1 MSAGYRVFRWVVLIV
16 FTAITL
22 IPLLWLVLSS
32 FKTNAELFADPFGLP
47 ATWSFDNYSE
57 ALTAHPLFVY
67 LRNSLVAAG
76 LAAVVILAASML
88 ASYALLHRFR
98 LSRLT
103 FGFLMFGI
111 LLPVNA
117 LMTPVFFIVNLL
129 GLYNSVLGLA
139 LVYAG
144 LFFPLGFL
152 IVKTYMD
159 TTPHEILEAARIDG
173 AGFHTIFTRIIA
185 PLTAPGAVT
194 AGIFLLITAF
204 NELLFASILTKD
216 ETAQTVQVGVRYF
229 LTTYSADY
237 PLAFA
242 ATVIGIAP
250 TIVIYVI
257 LSDRI
262 VAAMTAGSLK

>member
-1 MSAGYRVFRWVVLIV
+1 MSVTAKIVRWVVLGV
-16 FTAITL
+16 FTLITL
-22 IPLLWLVLSS
+22 VPLLWLVVSS
-32 FKTNAELFADPFGLP
+32 FKTNSELFADPFGPP
-47 ATWSFDNYSE
+47 AHWSFDNYAK
-57 ALTAHPLFVY
+57 ALASHPLPLY
-67 LRNSLVAAG
+67 LKNSLIAAG
-76 LAAVVILAASML
+76 LSALIIIVAALM

-98 LSRLT
+98 LSRVT

-117 LMTPVFFIVNLL
+117 LMTPIFFIVNMM
-129 GLYNSVLGLA
+129 GLYNSVFGLT

-159 TTPHEILEAARIDG
+159 TVPGEILEAARLDG
-173 AGFHTIFTRIIA
+173 AGFHSIFGRIVI

-204 NELLFASILTKD
+204 NELLFASILTED
-216 ETAQTVQVGVRYF
+216 AGSQTIQVGVRYF
-229 LTTYSADY
+229 LTTYAADY

-242 ATVIGIAP
+242 ATVISIAP
-250 TIVIYVI
+250 TVVIYII

>member
-1 MSAGYRVFRWVVLIV
+1 MGKITRWTILIV
-16 FTAITL
+16 FTLITL
-22 IPLLWLVLSS
+22 LPLIWLILSS
-32 FKTNAELFADPFGLP
+32 LKTNAEVFSNPFGLP
-47 ATWSFDNYSE
+47 QEWKFSNYSD
-57 ALTAHPLFVY
+57 AVAAHPLHLY
-67 LRNSLVAAG
+67 LRNSLGAA
-76 LAAVVILAASML
+76 LLSTVIIITASMT

-103 FGFLMFGI
+103 FSFLLFGI

-117 LMTPVFFIVNLL
+117 LMTPIFFIVNML
-129 GLYNSVLGLA
+129 GLYNSVMGLA

-159 TTPHEILEAARIDG
+159 TTPAEIFEAARIDG
-173 AGFHTIFTRIIA
+173 ASFHSIFFRIAA
-185 PLTAPGAVT
+185 PLTSPGAIT
-194 AGIFLLITAF
+194 AGIFLMITAF
-204 NELLFASILTKD
+204 NELLFASILTTD
-216 ETAQTVQVGVRYF
+216 ADAQTVQVGVRYF
-229 LTTYSADY
+229 LTTYSANY

-250 TIVIYVI
+250 TVVIYMI

>member
-1 MSAGYRVFRWVVLIV
+1 MSATGRVVRWVVLGV
-16 FTAITL
+16 FTLITL
-22 IPLLWLVLSS
+22 LPLIWLVLSS

-47 ATWSFDNYSE
+47 ATWSFDNYVE
-57 ALTAHPLFVY
+57 AFTARPLPVY
-67 LRNSLVAAG
+67 LKNSLLSAG
-76 LAAVVILAASML
+76 LSALIIIIASLM
-88 ASYALLHRFR
+88 ASYSLLHRFR
-98 LSRLT
+98 MGRLT

-117 LMTPVFFIVNLL
+117 LMTPIFFIVNIL
-129 GLYNSVLGLA
+129 GLYNSILGLS

-159 TTPHEILEAARIDG
+159 TTPPEILEAARIDG
-173 AGFHTIFTRIIA
+173 AGFHTIFARIVM

-204 NELLFASILTKD
+204 NELLFASILTED
-216 ETAQTVQVGVRYF
+216 AQAQTIQVGVRYF

-242 ATVIGIAP
+242 ATVISIAP
-250 TIVIYVI
+250 TVVIYI
-257 LSDRI
+257 LLSDRI

>member
-1 MSAGYRVFRWVVLIV
+1 MSPTAKVVRWSVLGV
-16 FTAITL
+16 FTFITL
-22 IPLLWLVLSS
+22 IPLIWLVVSS

-47 ATWSFDNYSE
+47 AAWSFDNYVRAFE
-57 ALTAHPLFVY
+57 ARPLPVY
-67 LRNSLVAAG
+67 LKNSLLAAG
-76 LAAVVILAASML
+76 GSALFIIVASLM
-88 ASYALLHRFR
+88 ASYVLLHRFR
-98 LSRLT
+98 LSRVT

-117 LMTPVFFIVNLL
+117 LMTPIFFIVNSL
-129 GLYNSVLGLA
+129 GLYNSVLGLT

-173 AGFHTIFTRIIA
+173 AGFHAIFGRIVM

-194 AGIFLLITAF
+194 AGIFLIITAF
-204 NELLFASILTKD
+204 NELLFASILTVD
-216 ETAQTVQVGVRYF
+216 EASQTIQVGVRYF

-242 ATVIGIAP
+242 ATVISIAP
-250 TIVIYVI
+250 TVVIYII

>member
-1 MSAGYRVFRWVVLIV
+1 MSVTARIVRWVVLIV

-22 IPLLWLVLSS
+22 VPLAWLVVSS

-47 ATWSFDNYSE
+47 ARWSFDNY
-57 ALTAHPLFVY
+57 AKAFAAHPLPVY
-67 LRNSLVAAG
+67 LRNSLLAAG
-76 LAAVVILAASML
+76 GSALIIIAAASM
-88 ASYALLHRFR
+88 AAYALLHRFA
-98 LSRLT
+98 LNSVT

-117 LMTPVFFIVNLL
+117 LMTPVFFIINIV

-144 LFFPLGFL
+144 LFFPMGFL

-159 TTPHEILEAARIDG
+159 TTPPEILEAARLDG
-173 AGFHTIFTRIIA
+173 ASFHAIFARIVM

-194 AGIFLLITAF
+194 AAIFLLITAF
-204 NELLFASILTKD
+204 NELLFASLLTED
-216 ETAQTVQVGVRYF
+216 ANAQTIQVGVRYF

-242 ATVIGIAP
+242 ATVISIAP
-250 TIVIYVI
+250 TVVIYII

>member
-1 MSAGYRVFRWVVLIV
+1 MSALGRTVRWVVILV
-16 FTAITL
+16 FTVITL
-22 IPLLWLVLSS
+22 VPLIWLVISS

-47 ATWSFDNYSE
+47 ATWSFDNYLRAFE
-57 ALTAHPLFVY
+57 AHPLPIY
-67 LRNSLVAAG
+67 LRNSLVSAG
-76 LAAVVILAASML
+76 LSAVIIIGAAML

-98 LSRLT
+98 LSRVT

-117 LMTPVFFIVNLL
+117 LMTPIFFIINML

-152 IVKTYMD
+152 VVKTYMD
-159 TTPHEILEAARIDG
+159 TIPHEIIEAARVDG
-173 AGFHTIFTRIIA
+173 ASFHTIFARIVV
-185 PLTAPGAVT
+185 PLAAPGAVT

-216 ETAQTVQVGVRYF
+216 EQAQTIQVGVRYF
-229 LTTYSADY
+229 LTTYAADY

-242 ATVIGIAP
+242 ATVVSIAP
-250 TIVIYVI
+250 TVVIYAI